1 MSQVH
6 DATSLLRGRR
16 RQRRT
21 RRLVVGGAGL
31 AVALVVVAGL
41 WAVLFSS
48 LFALRTVAVS
58 GTQVLTPEQVQ
69 AAAGAP
75 LGTPLA
81 RVGERPIAERV
92 AGLPQVESVTVRRHF
107 PHTLDVRVVERRPAY
122 AVEADG
128 RWLLVDAAGIAY
140 LSVQERPGSLVQVAA
155 PTNDPA
161 LLQAVAGVM
170 AMLPP
175 GMAADLE
182 SIEAR
187 SADTIT
193 LKLRGREVV
202 LGSSADLDL
211 KLQVAQALLQGT
223 KAAWIDV
230 SAPGHPATR

>member
-16 RQRRT
+16 RQRRN
-21 RRLVVGGAGL
+21 RRLVVGGAAL
-31 AVALVVVAGL
+31 AAALLVILLV
-41 WAVLFSS
+41 WAVLFSPC
-48 LFALRTVAVS
+48 FALRTVAVS
-58 GTQVLTPEQVQ
+58 GTQTLTADQVAS
-69 AAAGAP
+69 AARAP
-75 LGTPLA
+75 LGTSLA

-122 AVEADG
+122 AVQADG

-140 LSVQERPGSLVQVAA
+140 LLVTERPEGLVPAAA
-155 PTNDPA
+155 PADDPA
-161 LLQAVAGVM
+161 LLKALADVAVR
-170 AMLPP
+170 LPP
-175 GMAADLE
+175 AMAAELE

-211 KLQVAQALLQGT
+211 KLRVAQTLLQGT
-223 KAAWIDV
+223 KAAWINV